1 MTRVTRVRALL
12 VPALLAIAALAGAG
26 QDAASAHSVGPPA
39 EVEERV
45 IGQEHTRQHARIWR
59 AITRGWKRWERMTPK
74 QRRAERRREARRRNR
89 AFAAHHPDPTAA
101 PADQVGRWAAPFV
114 VTTGYRGYGIHA
126 ALLHSGKV
134 LFWGYP
140 IHRASD
146 GYMERGNETYA
157 WLWDPAQGEGL
168 HAVEDVTPGGPGS
181 GIPSIYCSGMSFFPD
196 GRLLVVGGN
205 LTWPN
210 GTTGYTKFAG
220 LNIGLVFD
228 PDTEEWTELER
239 PAGFRGRWYPS
250 QVLLG
255 DGRTFVIS
263 GFTDEAPGGILNEDL
278 ELYEP
283 PSPGDLLGTFRLFD
297 SNAQR
302 RETDLYPHLFTMPDG
317 NVLMTGPGQPDN
329 ALLDPALLDDPTV
342 NPWTE
347 LDRQSAQ
354 RTGGNA
360 LLEPESPAGSS
371 RVLQIAGEVSGA
383 ATPHATTER
392 LDLDDAIPTWTFG
405 PTLNYGRAYPNT
417 IILPDRTLATIGGGV
432 RPYSSVGR
440 KMELL
445 APGASQWTLG
455 PKQDEDRAYHSTAL
469 LLPDGRVMSGG
480 DDFSPTTDGTR
491 QGSSPDDTIELYS
504 PPYLYKGGTR
514 PAITSGATRL
524 AWNEAFSVGFTADAS
539 RPVSTAVLVAPGA
552 STHGVDMHQRL
563 VPLTVTG
570 SSANTLQLLAPP
582 NPNVAP
588 PGRYMLFVLD
598 SAGVPSIARWVA
610 LGPRA
615 TIEVEGAHE
624 PNTEL
629 TLRSAQPLFAGPGAR
644 QEHWDLDNDGSYDD
658 ETGSTAARTFARP
671 GSYPV
676 RLRVTTGFLTTET
689 SHTIVIPNQPPVAQ
703 FDVSPSTPLA
713 GDPISLT
720 STSSDAESG
729 ITTAWDLD
737 GDGIYPDAI
746 GPSASVTFNS
756 PGSYPVRLR
765 VRDDDGGET
774 VALRTIVVGSTTSPP
789 DPPVTDPPPSDPP
802 PSDPPPSDPPPSD
815 PPPSDPPATDPPP
828 SDPPAAEP
836 EPDPGSEETPPAEPD
851 SAGPA
856 LQLGFAE
863 RAWLSRL
870 RRDGLLRVRVR
881 VDEPA
886 KVKLAFFRGR
896 RRVGRVRVEMPA
908 NTTRTLVIRPR
919 RDTLRWIRRA
929 RAPRLRFEALAVDAA
944 RNDTSWTRVLR
955 PADRQAR

>member
-1 MTRVTRVRALL
+1 MTQVTRVRALL
-12 VPALLAIAALAGAG
+12 VPALLAVAALAGAG

-45 IGQEHTRQHARIWR
+45 IGREHARQHAKIWR
-59 AITRGWKRWERMTPK
+59 AITRGWKRWQRMTPK
-74 QRRAERRREARRRNR
+74 QRRAWRRREARSRRER
-89 AFAAHHPDPTAA
+89 ASAAHHDV
-101 PADQVGRWAAPFV
+101 PAEPASEVGRWAAPFT

-126 ALLHSGKV
+126 ALLHTGKV

-140 IHRASD
+140 MHRATN
-146 GYMERGNETYA
+146 GYVERGNETYA
-157 WLWDPAQGEGL
+157 WLWDPAQGQGL

-181 GIPSIYCSGMSFFPD
+181 GIPSIYCSGMSFLPD
-196 GRLLVVGGN
+196 GRLLAVGGN

-210 GTTGYTKFAG
+210 GMEGYTKFAG

-239 PAGFRGRWYPS
+239 PTGFRGRWYPS

-255 DGRTFVIS
+255 DGRSFVIS

-283 PSPGDLLGTFRLFD
+283 PSPGDALGTFRLFD
-297 SNAQR
+297 SDAQR
-302 RETDLYPHLFTMPDG
+302 RRTDLYPHLFTMPDG
-317 NVLMTGPGQPDN
+317 NVLMAGPGVPDN
-329 ALLDPALLDDPTV
+329 ALLDPAALDDPAV

-360 LLEPESPAGSS
+360 VLEPEGPAGSS
-371 RVLQIAGEVSGA
+371 RVLQIAGEVNGA
-383 ATPHATTER
+383 AVPHATTER
-392 LDLDDAIPTWTFG
+392 LDLDDATPAWTFG
-405 PTLNYGRAYPNT
+405 PTLNYGRSYPNT

-440 KMELL
+440 RMELL

-480 DDFSPTTDGTR
+480 DDFSPSVDGTR
-491 QGSSPDDTIELYS
+491 QTSSPDDTVELYS

-524 AWNEAFSVGFTADAS
+524 AWNEPFSVAFTADAS

-563 VPLTVTG
+563 VPLAVTG
-570 SSANTLQLLAPP
+570 SSANALQLVAPP
-582 NPNVAP
+582 DPNVAP
-588 PGRYMLFVLD
+588 PGRYMLFVVD
-598 SAGVPSIARWVA
+598 SAGVPSIARWVQ

-615 TIEVEGAHE
+615 AIEVEGEHRAG
-624 PNTEL
+624 NTL
-629 TLRSAQPLFAGPGAR
+629 TLRSTQPLVAGPGAR
-644 QEHWDLDNDGSYDD
+644 QESWDLDGNGSY
-658 ETGSTAARTFARP
+658 EVTGPTRTTSFARP

-676 RLRVTTGFLTTET
+676 GLRVTTGFLTTET
-689 SHTIVIPNQPPVAQ
+689 SRTIVIPNTAPVAS
-703 FDVSPSTPLA
+703 FDVAPASPRA
-713 GDPISLT
+713 GDTVTLT

-729 ITTAWDLD
+729 VTTAWDLD

-746 GPSASVTFNS
+746 GPTTSLTFGS
-756 PGSYPVRLR
+756 PGNYPVGLR
-765 VRDDDGGET
+765 VRDADGGET
-774 VALRTIVVGSTTSPP
+774 VITRTVVVASAAPPP
-789 DPPVTDPPPSDPP
+789 DPDPPPPDP
-802 PSDPPPSDPPPSD
+802 DPQPDP
-815 PPPSDPPATDPPP
+815 T
-828 SDPPAAEP
+828 P
-836 EPDPGSEETPPAEPD
+836 EPDPQPDPTPEPD
-851 SAGPA
+851 PEPDPTPDPQPDPTPEPDPQPEPDPEPDLIAPT
-856 LQLGFAE
+856 LQLGFPE
-863 RAWLSRL
+863 QTWLSRL
-870 RRDGLLRVRVR
+870 RRDGLLRVRVM

-886 KVKLAFFRGR
+886 TVQLAFFRGL
-896 RRVGRVRVEMPA
+896 RRVGRVRADLVPGR
-908 NTTRTLVIRPR
+908 TRTLVIRPR
-919 RDTLRWIRRA
+919 RETLRWIRRT
-929 RAPRLRFEALAVDAA
+929 RAPRLRFSATAVDAA
-944 RNDTSWTRVLR
+944 RNNTAWTRVLR
-955 PADRQAR
+955 PSDRRRR